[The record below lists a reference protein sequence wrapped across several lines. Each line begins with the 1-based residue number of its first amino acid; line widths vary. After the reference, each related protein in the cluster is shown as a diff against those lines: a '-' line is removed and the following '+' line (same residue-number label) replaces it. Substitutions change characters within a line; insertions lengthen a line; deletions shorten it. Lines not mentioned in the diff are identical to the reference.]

1 MATGVHPLLVA
12 FLALLLV
19 GTCQARPAPRKFAA
33 ASAGVAVD
41 GVTAIYNFGDSIS
54 DTGNFLREGAGPGG
68 DMMEHTVAAPY
79 GAAIGGAT
87 GRCSDGYLMID
98 YLAKD
103 LGLPLLNP
111 YLDEGADF
119 THGVNFAVTG
129 ATALDTAALR
139 RIGVTAPHT
148 NSSLSVQLQRF
159 KDFMEATTKSPAEAR
174 EKLANALVMVG
185 EIGNDYNYAFAVIR
199 PRSSSGG
206 ARSVADVGRIMT
218 GVVESMVLVPE
229 VVRSVTSAAREVL
242 DMGATR
248 VVIPGNFPLG
258 CVPSY
263 LEAVNEEDAAA
274 YDGNGCLVGLNL
286 FAQMHNVLLQQGICE
301 LRRSYPEATIAYA
314 DYFNA
319 YVRML
324 EGARDMGFDGAA
336 VTKACCGAG
345 DGKYSFDMERLGGA
359 PGTSVCARPEE
370 RLSWDGIH
378 LTQRAYG
385 VMAEL
390 LYHKGFASPAPVKF
404 PRQ

>member
-1 MATGVHPLLVA
+1 M
-12 FLALLLV
+12 
-19 GTCQARPAPRKFAA
+19 
-33 ASAGVAVD
+33 
-41 GVTAIYNFGDSIS
+41 
-54 DTGNFLREGAGPGG
+54 
-68 DMMEHTVAAPY
+68 
-79 GAAIGGAT
+79 
-87 GRCSDGYLMID
+87 
-98 YLAKD
+98 
-103 LGLPLLNP
+103 
-111 YLDEGADF
+111 
-119 THGVNFAVTG
+119 
-129 ATALDTAALR
+129 
-139 RIGVTAPHT
+139 
-148 NSSLSVQLQRF
+148 
-159 KDFMEATTKSPAEAR
+159 
-174 EKLANALVMVG
+174 
-185 EIGNDYNYAFAVIR
+185 
-199 PRSSSGG
+199 
-206 ARSVADVGRIMT
+206 MT

-229 VVRSVTSAAREVL
+229 VVRSVTSAARELL

-336 VTKACCGAG
+336 VTKASCGAG
-345 DGKYSFDMERLGGA
+345 DGGKYNFDMERMCGA
-359 PGTSVCARPEE
+359 PGTSVCAKPEE

-378 LTQRAYG
+378 LTQHAYS

-390 LYHKGFASPAPVKF
+390 LYRKGFASPAPVNF